1 MEGWQGRLERKRVPE
16 KIIEKRQ
23 KFNRTETGSRGL
35 SERLGSVMEADGV
48 PPESRLIAS
57 IYTREEIATET
68 AGLGTDDLL
77 KLAKEKGWKVAIY
90 NPGVAW
96 TGDQWSKREVR
107 DNPMFEKVKG
117 SLSKEEKTEEEA
129 KSAALDFLA
138 EGGFDL
144 AVTFD
149 PVEEKGFVSSLRAD
163 MLARREV
170 VKKAGT
176 TLGRGKLTIVSWSN
190 GGHKEFQI
198 HRAALETIA
207 LGKGD
212 SMGIFK
218 TVEEAEEYVSLHGEY
233 QVDIFL
239 GGAPAN
245 EIELATP
252 FKLTSEN
259 AGIKTINEAGM
270 KLVNWLIKGAS
281 GLPSKYIPEK
291 LRLLGSRVLEM
302 GRGQRVSDI
311 DAGNLN
317 QLQGKMRSLL
327 GEARILSL
335 ADTSGDV
342 VASDRQ
348 FVGDDLRVI
357 YGDKVIMVETHD
369 NKPLP
374 KMEVGGMVIFGDMS
388 PAQHGEL
395 KRFGVLPHLIQIME
409 EIRMGTFNQT
419 RNEQERHVV
428 VKSEAGKYEQ
438 VKGTELRLNPLPK
451 LGSSEV

>member
-1 MEGWQGRLERKRVPE
+1 MEGQTERGKQKQAEEVIERKQNYFKTEMGSQDLAE
-16 KIIEKRQ
+16 KL
-23 KFNRTETGSRGL
+23 N
-35 SERLGSVMEADGV
+35 SVMESDSI
-48 PPESRLIAS
+48 PYESRLRVS
-57 IYTREEIATET
+57 IYTRHEIVAET

-77 KLAKEKGWKVAIY
+77 KLAKEKGWKMAIY

-107 DNPMFEKVKG
+107 DNPLFEKVKRNI
-117 SLSKEEKTEEEA
+117 SREEKTEEEA

-149 PVEEKGFVSSLRAD
+149 PVKEKGFVSSLRAD
-163 MLARREV
+163 MLARRETI
-170 VKKAGT
+170 KKVGT
-176 TLGRGKLTIVSWSN
+176 TLGKGKLNIVSWSN

-207 LGKGD
+207 LNKSD

-218 TVEEAEEYVSLHGEY
+218 TVDEAEKYISLHGEH

-252 FKLTSEN
+252 FKLISEN
-259 AGIKTINEAGM
+259 AGVKTINEAGM

-281 GLPSKYIPEK
+281 GLPNKYIPDK
-291 LRLLGSRVLEM
+291 FRLLGSRVLEM
-302 GRGQRVSDI
+302 GRGQRVNDI
-311 DAGNLN
+311 EADNLE
-317 QLQGKMRSLL
+317 QLQQKMRGLL
-327 GEARILSL
+327 EGARILSL
-335 ADTSGDV
+335 ADTSGEV

-348 FVGDDLRVI
+348 FVGDDLRAI
-357 YGDKVIMVETHD
+357 YGDRVIMVETHD

-374 KMEVGGMVIFGDMS
+374 KMEVGGGVIFGDMS

-395 KRFGVLPHLIQIME
+395 KRFGVLPRLIQIME
-409 EIRMGTFNQT
+409 EIRMGTFNQA

-428 VKSEAGKYEQ
+428 VQSEARIYEQ
-438 VKGTELRLNPLPK
+438 KKGTQLRLNPLPQ
-451 LGSSEV
+451 LGRSLE

>member
-1 MEGWQGRLERKRVPE
+1 MEGWQGRLERKREPE
-16 KIIEKRQ
+16 KVVERRQ
-23 KFNRTETGSRGL
+23 KFIRTETASRGF
-35 SERLGSVMEADGV
+35 SERLELVMESDGV
-48 PPESRLIAS
+48 LPESRLKAS
-57 IYTREEIATET
+57 IYTREEIAAET
-68 AGLGTDDLL
+68 AGLGTDALL
-77 KLAKEKGWKVAIY
+77 KLANEKGWKVAIY

-107 DNPMFEKVKG
+107 DNPLFEKVKG
-117 SLSKEEKTEEEA
+117 KISREEKTEEES

-144 AVTFD
+144 AVTLD
-149 PVEEKGFVSSLRAD
+149 PVEEKGFVSSLRVD

-170 VKKAGT
+170 IRKAGT
-176 TLGRGKLTIVSWSN
+176 TLGKGKLTIVSWSN
-190 GGHKEFQI
+190 GGYKEFQI
-198 HRAALETIA
+198 HRAALETIS
-207 LGKGD
+207 LNKGD

-218 TVEEAEEYVSLHGEY
+218 TVGEAEEYISLHGEY

-252 FKLTSEN
+252 FKLISEN
-259 AGIKTINEAGM
+259 AGVKTINEAGM
-270 KLVNWLIKGAS
+270 KLANWLIRGAS
-281 GLPSKYIPEK
+281 GLPSKYIPDK

-311 DAGNLN
+311 EADNLER
-317 QLQGKMRSLL
+317 LQQKMRNFL
-327 GEARILSL
+327 GKARILSL
-335 ADTSGDV
+335 ADTSGEV

-348 FVGDDLRVI
+348 FVGDDLRAI

-374 KMEVGGMVIFGDMS
+374 MMEVGGSVIFEDMS

-395 KRFGVLPHLIQIME
+395 KRFGVLPRLIQIME
-409 EIRMGTFNQT
+409 EIRLGTFNQV

-428 VKSEAGKYEQ
+428 VQSGAKKYGQ